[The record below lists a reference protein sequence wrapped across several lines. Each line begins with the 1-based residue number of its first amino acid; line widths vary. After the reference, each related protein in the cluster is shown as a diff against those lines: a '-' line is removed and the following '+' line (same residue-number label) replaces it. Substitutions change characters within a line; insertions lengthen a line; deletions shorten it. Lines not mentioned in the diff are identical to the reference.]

1 MKTQRLLGSTIKSS
15 GPRFVWSTT
24 IPVGLVL
31 IFNETDVSKLRMLQ
45 NDFCFLRIQITISA
59 EYHNL
64 VVGTVIP
71 AYVHYWL
78 SGFGPWTA
86 EVLTLWS
93 WSARVHYWFRKNA
106 FQKKCISGKIPF
118 RKNTFQEMPF
128 RKIAIEPASL
138 TLWIEHGC
146 VCCFRPSYLLGKNN
160 NPDIFWGNLLGQ
172 AYGTWRLFRR

>member
-71 AYVHYWL
+71 RVRAL
-78 SGFGPWTA
+78 
-86 EVLTLWS
+86 LTLWI
-93 WSARVHYWFRKNA
+93 WSVDCWSTDSLELVCTRALLIQEKCISEKMHFRKNA
-106 FQKKCISGKIPF
+106 IQD
-118 RKNTFQEMPF
+118 MPF

-138 TLWIEHGC
+138 TLWFEHGC
-146 VCCFRPSYLLGKNN
+146 VFCFRPSYQLGKNN
-160 NPDIFWGNLLGQ
+160 NPDILWGNLLGQ